1 MSVSHRRMHEHAPWT
16 TASCNTRC
24 TRPRGGSHSAAKA
37 STWVRSPRLAA
48 HVSSRLP
55 PVSWATR
62 SSDLDFGVVDHG
74 AHEDARQWRSSRA
87 PGRGAARSRA
97 VGSVSKRKRPWEQ
110 VPTLVRSG
118 RRDRAMGI
126 AGDRGAGCTGLRV
139 QARGCIVRA
148 SRLTELRRASVRA
161 VGHDPASRTS
171 GRWTPQHMT
180 MRSGGGTHFTR
191 TLVRSGVKRERSRA
205 SPGLRA
211 VRTATSCDRE
221 RTSLRSRSGCGAVH
235 VDGPLAVDGTQM
247 GSGPGRAGGC
257 AGQARDPGIVGDGVG
272 RRDRRGRRGM
282 VRTLPISP
290 PRLIPRRPPAGS
302 ASLLS
307 PFRAPPRKMRP

>member
-1 MSVSHRRMHEHAPWT
+1 MHPGP

-55 PVSWATR
+55 PVELGDTIVR
-62 SSDLDFGVVDHG
+62 SGL
-74 AHEDARQWRSSRA
+74 R
-87 PGRGAARSRA
+87 GRGPWSARGCTPVEIVSRSGQGRRAIRA

-118 RRDRAMGI
+118 RRIRAMGI

-148 SRLTELRRASVRA
+148 SRLTELRQCFRASCGTRSGKPDLRA
-161 VGHDPASRTS
+161 MDPAAHDDALRRRHALHSHPRA
-171 GRWTPQHMT
+171 
-180 MRSGGGTHFTR
+180 
-191 TLVRSGVKRERSRA
+191 KRGEACERSRA

-235 VDGPLAVDGTQM
+235 VDGPLAVDGHPKM

-272 RRDRRGRRGM
+272 RPQR
-282 VRTLPISP
+282 P
-290 PRLIPRRPPAGS
+290 PRS
-302 ASLLS
+302 
-307 PFRAPPRKMRP
+307 